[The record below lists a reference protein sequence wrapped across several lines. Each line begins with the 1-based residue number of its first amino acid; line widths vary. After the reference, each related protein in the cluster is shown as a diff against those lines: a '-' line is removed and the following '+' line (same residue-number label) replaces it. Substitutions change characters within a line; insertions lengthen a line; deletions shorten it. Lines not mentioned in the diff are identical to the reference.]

1 MQKLFYENNP
11 LGLYHK
17 FFMIVI
23 ISVTWKASVFVK
35 ASIKGLT
42 VINALAYYT
51 TEFIT
56 AGLTMTNALTHNTT
70 EFITAGLTMTNALAY
85 YTTKFISPAKK
96 FMSNYSSN
104 KTKLNFNLQ
113 RWFSGSILAAY
124 SQRQGFECSH

>member
-1 MQKLFYENNP
+1 MQKQFYENNP

-35 ASIKGLT
+35 VSIKGLT

-56 AGLTMTNALTHNTT
+56 ARLTVTNAVVHYTQKN
-70 EFITAGLTMTNALAY
+70 Y
-85 YTTKFISPAKK
+85 YSRKK
-96 FMSNYSSN
+96 FYV
-104 KTKLNFNLQ
+104 
-113 RWFSGSILAAY
+113 
-124 SQRQGFECSH
+124 